1 MDPINGLSQIMRVLR
16 ERLAQK
22 SSSSE
27 KSSAKSGAASPSR
40 KSTSKAAPDEIMRR
54 IGERIRALSPDERRG
69 GKGIQIFVES
79 VLVWEF
85 GEELL
90 QDPRFTEIAKEVQS
104 SISEN
109 STARDKLLSL
119 LNQL

>member
-22 SSSSE
+22 SGSTDKTSA
-27 KSSAKSGAASPSR
+27 KSSAAASSR
-40 KSTSKAAPDEIMRR
+40 KSAAKAAPDEIMRR
-54 IGERIRALSPDERRG
+54 IGERIRALTPEERRG
-69 GKGIQIFVES
+69 GKGIQVFVES
-79 VLVWEF
+79 VLAWEF

-90 QDPRFTEIAKEVQS
+90 QDPRFTEIAREVQA

-109 STARDKLLSL
+109 SNARDKLVSL

>member
-22 SSSSE
+22 SAGSE
-27 KSSAKSGAASPSR
+27 KTSAKSDPSSPKKTAA
-40 KSTSKAAPDEIMRR
+40 KAAPDDIMRR
-54 IGERIRALSPDERRG
+54 IGERIRALSPDERRS
-69 GKGIQIFVES
+69 GKGIQVFVES

-90 QDPRFTEIAKEVQS
+90 QDPRFSEIAKEVQS

-109 STARDKLLSL
+109 SNARDKLVSL

>member
-1 MDPINGLSQIMRVLR
+1 MDPINGLSHIMRVLR

-22 SSSSE
+22 SGSTE
-27 KSSAKSGAASPSR
+27 KSSTKSGTPPQK
-40 KSTSKAAPDEIMRR
+40 KSAPKAAPDEIMRR
-54 IGERIRALSPDERRG
+54 IGDRIRALTPEERRG
-69 GKGIQIFVES
+69 GKGIQVFVES

-90 QDPRFTEIAKEVQS
+90 QDPRFTEIAREVQS

-109 STARDKLLSL
+109 SNARDKLVSL